1 MFRPSL
7 LLAGL
12 YQSLHLSVLRN
23 VTFQQPVLNY
33 LYFFFS
39 NAVVE
44 MCFVTV
50 GGLAGGFGLFKKICN
65 FL

>member
-1 MFRPSL
+1 MFPSFSVTCRL
-7 LLAGL
+7 VSISASFCLEERNFSANC
-12 YQSLHLSVLRN
+12 SELSVL
-23 VTFQQPVLNY
+23 
-33 LYFFFS
+33 FFS